1 MAYSTAHLT
10 NGGRTAHYQIQYDDS
25 LSAAD
30 GVDRANGLIAA
41 CEADFALMSDWFG
54 NIALTVGIPITVQI
68 APGPYASAGWGPPIT
83 LTPGNGSSLT
93 LVRYLLVS
101 EVVEMFMMA
110 QNKGWFGAGNEGSA
124 GEGLSRFLA
133 GQFLIANGLGVTEPG
148 FALANS
154 WMNSA
159 RADFVNNV
167 DVGDHGIDA
176 KTGCS
181 ILFIY
186 YLHTQLGF
194 GIKDIIAAA
203 APQLSGVY
211 KNLTGDP
218 ANPFPA
224 FRDLLTTF
232 YPGTT
237 TIPGSN
243 PDNPYPLGPYRR
255 LPQRLGNLEGD
266 GMDEIVV
273 TSPWGIGVLREQSA
287 TMSCVLLDPNGTR
300 FGGWLLN
307 TGDNRFGPLAD
318 FNGDGKAEIF
328 VSSPW
333 GIGFLERSGSSLT
346 STGMTANGTAIGAW
360 TLNTAANQFGPFGDI
375 DHDGT
380 VEFFATSATG
390 LAVLKLV
397 NGGVTAMQ
405 VASNGTR
412 FGGWLL
418 GTTGNQIGPAADFD
432 GDGADEVL
440 ITSAWGIGILKFIN
454 GALTAIMLQPNGTRF
469 GGWLLNTADNVFG
482 PVADFDGDG
491 RKEILV
497 SSPWGIGILKL
508 AGGTMTALMLQPNGT
523 RFGGWLLNTHDNR
536 LTFAADY
543 NGDGAAEIFVS
554 SPWGVGILKLS
565 GGTMTALMLQPN
577 GTRFGGWL
585 LNTADNHFV
594 GTGRLVGGGTNP
606 GILVTSPWGI
616 GVLELAGGTMTSAM
630 LQPNGTRFGG
640 WLLATGDNTF

>member
-1 MAYSTAHLT
+1 MAYTTNGLT
-10 NGGRTAHYQIQYDDS
+10 NAGRTTHYQIQYDTA

-30 GVDRANGLIAA
+30 GVDRANALIGV
-41 CEADFALMSDWFG
+41 CEADFSLMSGWFN
-54 NIALTVGIPITVQI
+54 NINLTVGIPITVQI

-83 LTPGNGSSLT
+83 LTPGNGSSIT

-154 WMNSA
+154 WMNSV
-159 RADFVNNV
+159 RADFVNNI

-176 KTGCS
+176 KTGCA

-203 APQLSGVY
+203 ASELSGVY
-211 KNLTGDP
+211 RNLTGDP
-218 ANPFPA
+218 ANPFPP
-224 FRDLLTTF
+224 FRDFLNTF
-232 YPGTT
+232 YPGTA
-237 TIPGSN
+237 TIPGIN
-243 PDNPYPLGPYRR
+243 PDNPFPLGPYLR

-266 GMDEIVV
+266 NIDEIVI

-287 TMSCVLLDPNGTR
+287 TMNGVMLAPNGTR

-307 TGDNRFGPLAD
+307 TGDNQFGPVAD
-318 FNGDGKAEIF
+318 YNGDGKAEIF
-328 VSSPW
+328 VHSPW
-333 GIGFLERSGSSLT
+333 GVGFLERSGSSLT
-346 STGMTANGTAIGAW
+346 STGMAANGTAIGAW
-360 TLNTAANQFGPFGDI
+360 TLNTAANQFGPSGDF
-375 DHDGT
+375 DHDGI
-380 VEFFATSATG
+380 VEFVAASATG

-397 NGGVTAMQ
+397 GGALTAVQ
-405 VASNGTR
+405 VAGNGSR

-418 GTTGNQIGPAADFD
+418 GTTGNQFGPAADFD
-432 GDGADEVL
+432 GDGADEIFV
-440 ITSAWGIGILKFIN
+440 TSAWGVGILKLLR
-454 GALTAIMLQPNGTRF
+454 GPLTAIMLQPNGTRF

-482 PVADFDGDG
+482 PVADYDGDG
-491 RKEILV
+491 HAEIFV
-497 SSPWGIGILKL
+497 ASPWGVGILKL
-508 AGGTMTALMLQPNGT
+508 SGGSMTALMLQPNGT
-523 RFGGWLLNTHDNR
+523 RFGGWLLNTNDNR
-536 LTFAADY
+536 FSLAADF
-543 NGDGAAEIFVS
+543 NGDGAAELFVS
-554 SPWGVGILKLS
+554 SPWGVGILKWAGNSLNS
-565 GGTMTALMLQPN
+565 VMLQPN

-594 GTGRLVGGGTNP
+594 AAGRIVGGANRGV
-606 GILVTSPWGI
+606 LVTSPWGI
-616 GVLELAGGTMTSAM
+616 GVLELSGNSMSSPM

-640 WLLATGDNTF
+640 WLLNTADNTL